1 MAEQKRFKLK
11 DLTLS
16 EVKDMI
22 TRAHDRGEAY
32 KVWVDGDTE
41 DVVFEPDGAGSDGTD
56 FKF

>member
-1 MAEQKRFKLK
+1 MAEKKRFKLK

-22 TRAHDRGEAY
+22 TKAHYRGEAY

-41 DVVFEPDGAGSDGTD
+41 EVIFEPEGYGSDETD
-56 FKF
+56 FLF